1 MQDNVAFGIIVSILL
16 VSLIILFCALII
28 KLYIRKVKNYT
39 KLIYEKDLDYERTL
53 KQTILETQEQLLLNV
68 SRELHDDAG
77 QQLTYL
83 NFMVEHLKYD
93 APEITPGLDNLS
105 NALANLSNSVRRMSH
120 SLNGQMLVQQN
131 IVRAIQAETQRLTQL
146 NAFKVNFVTDADE
159 TKSLAPNA
167 QIVIFRIFQEITN
180 NILKYANATEVTI
193 SIKTEPRFKFTVSD
207 NGCGFD
213 YQAIKASGSK
223 GMGLANIENRA
234 ALVGMDV
241 RITSSPAGTTVCVSE
256 K

>member
-1 MQDNVAFGIIVSILL
+1 MQNNIAFGIIVSILL
-16 VSLIILFCALII
+16 VSLIILFCALVI

-39 KLIYEKDLDYERTL
+39 RLIYEKDLEYERTL
-53 KQTILETQEQLLLNV
+53 TQTILETQEQLLLNV

-93 APEITPGLDNLS
+93 APDMSPGLNDLS
-105 NALANLSNSVRRMSH
+105 NALVNLSNSVRRMSH

-131 IVRAIQAETQRLTQL
+131 IVRAIQAETQRLIQL
-146 NAFKVNFVTDADE
+146 NAFKVNFITDADE

-193 SIKTEPRFKFTVSD
+193 SIQTEPRFKFTVSD

-213 YQAIKASGSK
+213 YQGIKASGSK

-234 ALVGMDV
+234 ALVGMNV
-241 RITSSPAGTTVCVSE
+241 TITSSPSGTTICVSE

>member
-1 MQDNVAFGIIVSILL
+1 MQNNIAFGIIVSILL
-16 VSLIILFCALII
+16 VSLIILFCALIV

-39 KLIYEKDLDYERTL
+39 KLIYEKDLEYERTL
-53 KQTILETQEQLLLNV
+53 TQTILETQEQLLLNV

-105 NALANLSNSVRRMSH
+105 NALTNLSNSVRRMSH
-120 SLNGQMLVQQN
+120 SLNGQMLVKQN
-131 IVRAIQAETQRLTQL
+131 IIRAIQAETQRLAQL
-146 NAFKVNFVTDADE
+146 NAFKVNFTTDADE
-159 TKSLAPNA
+159 TKTLAPNA

-180 NILKYANATEVTI
+180 NILKYANATEVAI
-193 SIKTEPRFKFTVSD
+193 SIQTEPRFKFSVSD

-213 YQAIKASGSK
+213 YQAIKASGRQ
-223 GMGLANIENRA
+223 GMGLANMESRA
-234 ALVGMDV
+234 ALIGMDV
-241 RITSSPAGTTVCVSE
+241 SITSSPAGTTICVSE

>member
-1 MQDNVAFGIIVSILL
+1 MQNNIAFGIIVSILL
-16 VSLIILFCALII
+16 VSLIILFCALVI

-39 KLIYEKDLDYERTL
+39 RLIYEKDLEYERTL
-53 KQTILETQEQLLLNV
+53 TQTILETQEQLLLNV

-93 APEITPGLDNLS
+93 APDMSPGLNDLS
-105 NALANLSNSVRRMSH
+105 NALVNLSNSVRRMSH

-131 IVRAIQAETQRLTQL
+131 IVRAIQAETQRLIQL
-146 NAFKVNFVTDADE
+146 NAFKVNFITDADE

-193 SIKTEPRFKFTVSD
+193 SIQTEPRFKFTVSD

-234 ALVGMDV
+234 ALVGMNV
-241 RITSSPAGTTVCVSE
+241 TITSSPSGTTICVSE

>member
-1 MQDNVAFGIIVSILL
+1 MQNNIAFGIIVSILL

-39 KLIYEKDLDYERTL
+39 KLIYEKDLEYERTL
-53 KQTILETQEQLLLNV
+53 TQTILETQEQLLLNV

-105 NALANLSNSVRRMSH
+105 NALVNLSNSVRRMSH

-131 IVRAIQAETQRLTQL
+131 IVRAIQAETQRLIQL
-146 NAFKVNFVTDADE
+146 NVFKVNFITDADE

-193 SIKTEPRFKFTVSD
+193 SIQTEPRFKFTVSD

-234 ALVGMDV
+234 ALVGMNV
-241 RITSSPAGTTVCVSE
+241 TITSSPSGTTICVSE